1 MLFLI
6 KAITC
11 PIFVYEKTTAYHRQH
26 PHYPACSDV
35 LLLYFFTG

>member
-11 PIFVYEKTTAYHRQH
+11 LDFVYEKNTAYHRQH
-26 PHYPACSDV
+26 SHHPACSDV
-35 LLLYFFTG
+35 LLLYFFTS